1 MSDIDQE
8 AGASTVCV
16 VIGRTEL
23 KRAKLDFYQLTAT

>member
-1 MSDIDQE
+1 MFDVDKE

-23 KRAKLDFYQLTAT
+23 KRAKLEFY